1 MLPYLLGLIA
11 LVAFAANSVLCRIAL
26 HTTTIDPA
34 SFTTIR
40 MLSAAVFLSLLVLFR
55 AVRANAK
62 LDSTDDSTTI
72 EVTGLSAVQNPLRY
86 LWQQGSWPGT
96 LALFAYAALFSFAY
110 IELTAATGALI
121 LFGWVQFTMLAVGFY
136 QGARF
141 TVWQWLGFIIA
152 VGGVLALFLPSA
164 TQPDVWSAI
173 LMAGAGIA
181 WGIYSL
187 LGKGVKQPLLMT
199 QGNFLKSVPL
209 TVLLSLL
216 LFSSWSIDASGV
228 LLAFVSGILASGVG
242 YAVWYAVLPNI
253 QATEAA
259 TMQLSVPVIATFGGV
274 VFLNEPLTTI
284 FVVAACA
291 ILGGIF
297 LVLKPSFNKL

>member
-1 MLPYLLGLIA
+1 MSTYLLGLGA
-11 LVAFAANSVLCRIAL
+11 LIAFAANSVLCRIAL

-34 SFTTIR
+34 SFTTLRII
-40 MLSAAVFLSLLVLFR
+40 SAAGFLSLLVVFR
-55 AVRANAK
+55 SV
-62 LDSTDDSTTI
+62 TSTTPAKHN
-72 EVTGLSAVQNPLRY
+72 TLAY
-86 LWQQGSWPGT
+86 LWQQGTWPGVF
-96 LALFAYAALFSFAY
+96 ALFAYAALFSFAY

-141 TVWQWLGFIIA
+141 SLLQWIGFSIA
-152 VGGVLALFLPSA
+152 VAGVLALFLPSA
-164 TQPDVWSAI
+164 TQPDMFSAI

-187 LGKGVKQPLLMT
+187 LGKGVQQPLLMT

-209 TVLLSLL
+209 TLLLSIVLI
-216 LFSSWSIDASGV
+216 SSWSIDTTGV
-228 LLAFVSGILASGVG
+228 LLALASGILASGVG
-242 YAVWYAVLPNI
+242 YAIWYAVLPKI

-259 TMQLSVPVIATFGGV
+259 TMQLSVPVIATLGGV
-274 VFLNEPLTTI
+274 VLLHEPLTLV
-284 FVVAACA
+284 FVLSACA

>member
-1 MLPYLLGLIA
+1 MSTYLLGLIA

-26 HTTTIDPA
+26 HTTSIDPA
-34 SFTTIR
+34 TFTTIR
-40 MLSAAVFLSLLVLFR
+40 IISAAVFLSLLVLLR
-55 AVRANAK
+55 SVQASSSANSLTK
-62 LDSTDDSTTI
+62 QQS
-72 EVTGLSAVQNPLRY
+72 LRY
-86 LWQQGSWPGT
+86 LWQQGTWSGM

-121 LFGWVQFTMLAVGFY
+121 LFGWVQFTMLVVGFY

-141 TVWQWLGFIIA
+141 TLWQWLGFILA
-152 VGGVLALFLPSA
+152 VVGILALFLPSA
-164 TQPDVWSAI
+164 TQPDLWSAI

-209 TVLLSLL
+209 TLLLSIA
-216 LFSSWSIDASGV
+216 LFSSWSIDMSGV
-228 LLAFVSGILASGVG
+228 LLALGSGILASGVG

-259 TMQLSVPVIATFGGV
+259 TMQLSVPVIATIGGV
-274 VFLNEPLTTI
+274 VLLDEPLTLV
-284 FVVAACA
+284 FVLAACA

-297 LVLKPSFNKL
+297 LVLRPSFNKL